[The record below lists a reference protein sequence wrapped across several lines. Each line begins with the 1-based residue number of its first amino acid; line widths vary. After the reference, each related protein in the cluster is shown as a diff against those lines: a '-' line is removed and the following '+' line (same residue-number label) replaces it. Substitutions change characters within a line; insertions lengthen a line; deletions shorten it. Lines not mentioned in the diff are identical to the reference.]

1 MPKSLSSPLLLRGL
15 SLGLVLVQIFDVIIH
30 AATNQ
35 LEPIRVTA
43 NIIILLW
50 LVAINLGRFK
60 ANFLPLAFGSIGAYL
75 VLNLIFLARE
85 GPTNPAQDNE
95 PRVMLFL
102 LLILTLILST
112 WLAYLCRQH
121 QSN

>member
-1 MPKSLSSPLLLRGL
+1 MPKSPPSPLLMRGF
-15 SLGLVLVQIFDVIIH
+15 SFTLVLVQIFDVVIH

-43 NIIILLW
+43 NVIILLW
-50 LVAINLGRFK
+50 LTVIGSRRFTSK
-60 ANFLPLAFGSIGAYL
+60 FLPISFGSIGAYL

-85 GPTNPAQDNE
+85 GLTNPAQGNE

-102 LLILTLILST
+102 LLALTVTLFS
-112 WLAYLCRQH
+112 WLTYLRRQH
-121 QSN
+121 P

>member
-1 MPKSLSSPLLLRGL
+1 MPKQTNTTVGL
-15 SLGLVLVQIFDVIIH
+15 WILGLGIALVQIFDGIIH
-30 AATNQ
+30 AAANQ
-35 LEPIRVTA
+35 LEPIRVAA

-50 LVAINLGRFK
+50 LVAINWGRFK
-60 ANFLPLAFGSIGAYL
+60 ANFLPISFSSIGAYL

-85 GPTNPAQDNE
+85 GLTNPAQGNE

-112 WLAYLCRQH
+112 WLTYLRKRRL
-121 QSN
+121 